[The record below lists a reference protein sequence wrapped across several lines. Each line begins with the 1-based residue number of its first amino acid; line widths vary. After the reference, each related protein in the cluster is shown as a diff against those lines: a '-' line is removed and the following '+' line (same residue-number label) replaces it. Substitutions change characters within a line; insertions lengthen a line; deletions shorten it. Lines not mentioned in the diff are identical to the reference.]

1 MSIRSKLLVI
11 FLLVGIAPMLLVS
24 VANYVS
30 SARAIERLLRDNV
43 KQEALRIARHTEE
56 KIRVCEADLIEMSQ
70 LALLRTF
77 MREPDAGAADAVD
90 DGEAP
95 PAPTTGQVA
104 PAADV
109 STVAAPASTSVKDEV
124 RQTFT
129 AYLVGHQHAVAA
141 VTCLSAPGKPLFRIV
156 GKMQPDNKVEVR
168 FQTEDFVASD
178 VRADDRVWTIGQAAA
193 VVTPLRSPITFE
205 PTGALLRST
214 IPVFLDGMGTRGAL
228 VVELKVDSIIKQ
240 SEASEKV
247 SDSPGASGG
256 RAASHLVVAL
266 DRSQKIIYHTNEG
279 LKFQTVAA
287 TMPFFKP
294 IAEQMMTTVKADTD
308 AYEDKAADGDR
319 WLAGFQPVG
328 NMQMAVAVAANYS
341 QAVGGLQRAGLSGV
355 ALALLAALLA
365 TTLLV
370 VLVGRMTRR
379 IERVVEGAAAIAG
392 GNLNQRI
399 EVETNDETHVLAE
412 SFNRMTDRLREQIQR
427 EAETRQFQSFMRLSA
442 MLTHDLK
449 NSIQALSMLVSN
461 MEKQFHREEFR
472 ADAILSLREATE
484 KLRRLVARL
493 SEPVKSLSGEYR
505 RDARLADLVPVINR
519 VLDTTAR
526 ASPLYTIDA
535 PLPDK
540 LEAFIE
546 PERIENV
553 IENLVIN
560 AMEAMGTSGGHLTV
574 AAGTETDER
583 VFFSVADTG
592 SGMTQEF
599 IKNRLFK
606 PFSTTKSKGIG
617 LGLFTCREIVETH
630 GGRLEVESR
639 VGIGTRF
646 RVVLPSKP
654 LTLRE
659 RLEQSQSNSVTR
671 SGASRA

>member
-24 VANYVS
+24 VVNYVS
-30 SARAIERLLRDNV
+30 SARTIERVLSNHV
-43 KQEALRIARHTEE
+43 EKEARRIARQTEE
-56 KIRVCEADLIEMSQ
+56 KIRVCEADLVEMSR
-70 LALLRTF
+70 LALLHTF
-77 MREPDAGAADAVD
+77 LRGSDARPADAVD
-90 DGEAP
+90 EDPASPASPTGE
-95 PAPTTGQVA
+95 
-104 PAADV
+104 
-109 STVAAPASTSVKDEV
+109 AAPAPDIPTAAAAGSSSVNEEV
-124 RQTFT
+124 RQIFK
-129 AYLVGHQHAVAA
+129 AYIVGHQNSVAA
-141 VTCLSAPGKPLFRIV
+141 ITCIDAQGKPLLRID
-156 GKMQPDNKVEVR
+156 GKSHPDGSMEVR
-168 FQTEDFVASD
+168 FQMEDFVASS
-178 VRADDRVWTIGQAAA
+178 VRPDDRVWTMAAA
-193 VVTPLRSPITFE
+193 EAAPLRSPITPD

-214 IPVFLDGMGTRGAL
+214 IPVFLDGAGTRGAM
-228 VVELKVDSIIKQ
+228 VVELKVDAIFKQ
-240 SEASEKV
+240 AEASQTADSSTGG
-247 SDSPGASGG
+247 SDG
-256 RAASHLVVAL
+256 RAVAPSHLVVAL
-266 DRSQKIIYHTNEG
+266 DRSQTIIYHTNDA
-279 LKFQTVAA
+279 LKFQPVAA

-294 IAEQMMTTVKADTD
+294 IAERMITARD
-308 AYEDKAADGDR
+308 AGAGDYEDKAADGDR
-319 WLAGFQPVG
+319 WLAAFEPVG
-328 NMQMAVAVAANYS
+328 DLQLAVAVAENYS

-355 ALALLAALLA
+355 ALALLAALVA
-365 TTLLV
+365 ATLLV

-379 IERVVEGAAAIAG
+379 IGRVVEGAAAIAG
-392 GNLNQRI
+392 GNLDQRI
-399 EVETNDETHVLAE
+399 EVETSDETRVLAE

-449 NSIQALSMLVSN
+449 NSIQGLSMLVTN
-461 MEKQFHREEFR
+461 MEKQFHHEEFR

-505 RDARLADLVPVINR
+505 RDARLADLVPIINR

-526 ASPLYTIDA
+526 SSSLYTIDA
-535 PLPDK
+535 PLPAT

-560 AMEAMGTSGGHLTV
+560 ALEAMGTGGGHLRV
-574 AAGTETDER
+574 EAGTETDER

-599 IKNRLFK
+599 IKSRLFK

-630 GGRLEVESR
+630 GGRLEVESQ

-659 RLEQSQSNSVTR
+659 RLEQSQGSSTSR
-671 SGASRA
+671 SGAGSG